1 MLETKTKEKLADAAR
16 TLAASYE
23 LVVHKEVLYLPV
35 DYETR
40 ISEPLPPPERK
51 VWIPLDRHTVQQFG
65 NRKAHILFANESEL
79 VNFEGMLKQLACT
92 EAGTPQGV
100 FTSTS
105 NGLKLLDEQ
114 GNLRDPSGR
123 FYPNHL
129 VTPLNEDPDDK
140 AFVLSVITEWLG
152 GEMEEVT
159 SLLHHFAT
167 ALAPSW
173 SAVKYVLLLGEGR
186 NGKSVLLQMMLDLL
200 GRENVSNVSRQQM
213 SEQSPVVTELNGK
226 LANIVMDGSMEYLKD
241 SGMEKTLIAGETGA
255 IRPLYVSRLIP
266 VQTNGLFIEAL
277 NQEPKT
283 RDKSSA
289 LQKRIVRFRF
299 PNVYALD
306 TGFSR
311 KMRSPKMLGA
321 FLSLLTEHYV
331 KQELASDLLAPTK
344 GAVELQLDQMVLNSV
359 FHQFLM
365 HLINNDPTAADR
377 LVGKD
382 VNGVISAFIP
392 WVQSNHNE
400 LYSETEA
407 LNLFK
412 RNAFLKR
419 SSRRDKT
426 PKNFWKLTGW
436 KSETELLINQL
447 KGE

>member
-23 LVVHKEVLYLPV
+23 LVIHNEVIYLPV

-40 ISEPLPPPERK
+40 VSEPLPPPERK
-51 VWIPLDRHTVQQFG
+51 VWIPLDRHEVQQFG
-65 NRKAHILFANESEL
+65 NLKAHILFANESEL
-79 VNFEGMLKQLACT
+79 VNFEGMLKQLSQRESGAPEGIFIT
-92 EAGTPQGV
+92 TTQGLRV
-100 FTSTS
+100 
-105 NGLKLLDEQ
+105 LLNDGCLHEPT
-114 GNLRDPSGR
+114 GC

-129 VTPLNEDPDDK
+129 TTPLNEDPDDK

-152 GEMEEVT
+152 GEAEEVT

-213 SEQSPVVTELNGK
+213 AEQSPVVAELNGK

-255 IRPLYVSRLIP
+255 VRPLYVSRLIP
-266 VQTNGLFIEAL
+266 VQTNGLFAEAL

-306 TGFSR
+306 PQFSK

-321 FLSLLTEHYV
+321 FLALLVEHYV
-331 KQELASDLLAPTK
+331 KQELASDLLAATK
-344 GAVELQLDQMVLNSV
+344 GAVELQLDQMVLNSI

-365 HLINNDPTAADR
+365 HLLNNDPGAADK

-382 VNGVISAFIP
+382 VIGAVSAFIP
-392 WVQSNHNE
+392 WAQSNHGE
-400 LYSETEA
+400 LYSETDA

-436 KSETELLINQL
+436 KSDTELLITQL